1 MKNFCVYASRG
12 IGDTRL
18 RKILLTMKLSVFLF
32 LLGILNVHAN
42 EIFSQ
47 TSINIQ
53 LEKASLEEI
62 LEEIQEQ
69 TEYGFIYDYEYV
81 KEIERVNVDFNDAS
95 MDAVLYELLKST
107 NLDYRLEDKLI
118 VLFPREI
125 VKPSVNEKTET
136 IIQQEKKLLKG
147 TITDTD
153 GNTLPGVSVVIKGT
167 TIGVSTD
174 IKGEYSIEIEG
185 RNTILIFSFVGMLPQ
200 EIAYSGQEIINITLQ
215 EDTATLNEVVV
226 TGYQTISK
234 ERATGAFEKV
244 GVKVLDEKASFTVLD
259 KLEGQTSGVLFDKS
273 GNMTI
278 RGTSTMHANNT
289 PLVVVDGFPIEGQV
303 ETLNPDDIESITVLK
318 DAAAASIWGARAAN
332 GVVVIVSKKNAKQGK
347 PRVEF
352 ATSLSITGEPD
363 LDDQPVASTSSFLEL
378 EKFLAD
384 NGWQTIPTGA
394 NQYPITQGMAA
405 YLRLNDG
412 QISEAEANQILNGYR
427 NVDVR
432 DEFADLFLRK
442 QIRQHY
448 NLSIS
453 GAGERNNYYMS
464 LSYDDNDTFSKGT
477 DNDRLIANMRISSE
491 LTDRISVNAGVS
503 TTLRNNDSNGISLGS
518 LSGVPQYQTILGA
531 DGNYIPQPQSYYQP
545 TKEALVA
552 QGYPYNWDYNLYQ
565 EYENKDNS
573 RKNTDLRMNIGVNVK
588 LLKGLDFEG
597 RYQYEWGNEEGEN
610 LYNENTYYVR
620 STVNRYTHIDDDG
633 NIVTN
638 FPKGHIF
645 AESFEKY
652 KSYTTRG
659 QLSFNRGYD
668 EGKHQINAIAGM
680 EVRKTTSESSSYR
693 KYGYD
698 PQSLQFVSVN
708 HNEQYPM
715 AISGSKGRISD
726 PTKYTHNED
735 RFISY
740 YGNAAYT
747 YNDKYTL
754 TASARL
760 DDSNLFG
767 ADSKYRNVP
776 LWSTG
781 INWQLHKED
790 FMTSDLINRLTLRM
804 TYGTNGNVS
813 KTTSPY
819 LIAQVTKDYRD
830 QHQYAYVKNPKN
842 PSLRWEKTAVVNF
855 GVDYALWKNRVS
867 GSLEY
872 YSKKSTD
879 LLGNV
884 SLNSTYGFSSALM
897 NFAEMSNKG
906 IDASVNVKIVDKKV
920 KWNTTLNFS
929 YNKNR
934 VEKVEMPDETVS
946 SYMSATA
953 RVGKPLNYMYS
964 YKWAGLSNEGLP
976 QIFNENGE
984 VIDHETQLED
994 YKALKYEG
1002 TTTPKYY
1009 GSLNNVVTYKGFRLS
1024 VLMTYKMGYKFRIP
1038 TISYSS
1044 LNSSLNRNWVHED
1057 YDKRWQKAG
1066 DEAYTDVPVLPA
1078 NFSNIGRYFGSY
1090 SSNSSHLVESASH
1103 IRFREVILSYNL
1115 PKEWLKSVGIKGLTI
1130 GTQARNLGV
1139 ITFNDS
1145 GIDPENIP
1153 SLGGYG
1159 TPKPEYTFS
1168 LKATF

>member
-1 MKNFCVYASRG
+1 MKKLGKWRCLSPA
-12 IGDTRL
+12 IG
-18 RKILLTMKLSVFLF
+18 KIARIMKISVFLV
-32 LLGILNVHAN
+32 LVCSMQLSASVMLGQQVSIHAG
-42 EIFSQ
+42 EMTVREVFKEFKTQTGTFFMYSEEDISLDLTVDVDFSQ
-47 TSINIQ
+47 V
-53 LEKASLEEI
+53 SLEEA
-62 LEEIQEQ
+62 LQEICKQVALSYEIVDNYVLITKKPSLVELPLQEQ
-69 TEYGFIYDYEYV
+69 K
-81 KEIERVNVDFNDAS
+81 KE
-95 MDAVLYELLKST
+95 
-107 NLDYRLEDKLI
+107 
-118 VLFPREI
+118 
-125 VKPSVNEKTET
+125 
-136 IIQQEKKLLKG
+136 LKG
-147 TITDTD
+147 TVTDSD
-153 GNTLPGVSVVIKGT
+153 GNTLPGVSVVVKGT
-167 TIGVSTD
+167 TIGVATD
-174 IKGEYSIEIEG
+174 IDGNYAIQFDNENAIMV
-185 RNTILIFSFVGMLPQ
+185 FSFVGMLRQ
-200 EIAYSGQEIINITLQ
+200 EVLYTGQAVQNIILLPDSKQ
-215 EDTATLNEVVV
+215 VSEVVV

-244 GVKVLDEKASFTVLD
+244 GVKVLDEKSTFKVLD
-259 KLEGQTSGVLFDKS
+259 KLEGQTSGVLFDES

-278 RGTSTMHANNT
+278 RGVSTMNANRD
-289 PLVVVDGFPIEGQV
+289 PLVVVDGFPIEGHV

-332 GVVVIVSKKNAKQGK
+332 GVIVIVSKKNGKKGK

-352 ATSLSITGEPD
+352 SSSLSMTGEPD
-363 LDDQPVASTSSFLEL
+363 LDDQPVVSTASFLEM

-384 NGWQTIPTGA
+384 NGWQTMPTGA
-394 NQYPITQGMAA
+394 NQYPITQGMDT

-412 QISEAEANQILNGYR
+412 QISEAEANQILDGYR
-427 NVDVR
+427 KVDVR
-432 DEFADLFLRK
+432 NEFADLFLRK
-442 QIRQHY
+442 QVRQHY

-453 GAGERNNYYMS
+453 GAGEKNNYYMS
-464 LSYDDNDTFSKGT
+464 LGYDDNDNFSKGN
-477 DNDRLIANMRISSE
+477 DSDRLIANIKISSE
-491 LTDRISVNAGVS
+491 LSDRISVNAGVS
-503 TTLRNNDSNGISLGS
+503 ATLRNQYSNGISIGSLGS
-518 LSGVPQYQTILGA
+518 VSQYQTILDANG
-531 DGNYIPQPQSYYQP
+531 DYVPQPQSYYQP

-565 EYENKDNS
+565 EYQNKDNS
-573 RKNTDLRMNIGVNVK
+573 IKNTDLRMNFGLNIK

-610 LYNENTYYVR
+610 LYNEETYNVR
-620 STVNRYTHIDDDG
+620 GFVNRFTYIDDDG
-633 NIVTN
+633 SIVTN
-638 FPKGHIF
+638 APKGHIF
-645 AESFEKY
+645 SESFYKK

-659 QLSFNRGYD
+659 QLSFNRAFD
-668 EGKHQINAIAGM
+668 ANKHQINAIAGM

-698 PQSLQFVSVN
+698 PQSLQFVSIN
-708 HNEQYPM
+708 HNERYPM

-726 PTKYTHNED
+726 DTKYLQEED

-740 YGNAAYT
+740 YTNTAYT
-747 YNDKYTL
+747 YNDKYTV

-830 QHQYAYVKNPKN
+830 QHQYAYIKNPKN

-855 GVDYALWKNRVS
+855 GLDYALWNNRIS

-872 YSKKSTD
+872 YSRKSTD

-884 SLNSTYGFSSALM
+884 SLNSTYGFTSALM

-906 IDASVNVKIVDKKV
+906 VDASLLVKLVDKQV
-920 KWNTTLNFS
+920 KWNTSLNFS

-946 SYMSATA
+946 SYMSGTA

-964 YKWAGLSNEGLP
+964 YKWAGLSSEGFP
-976 QIFNENGE
+976 QVFNEKGE
-984 VIDHETQLED
+984 AIDYETRLD
-994 YKALKYEG
+994 DPTALKYEG
-1002 TTTPKYY
+1002 TMTPKYY

-1024 VLMTYKMGYKFRIP
+1024 MLMTYKLGYKFRIP
-1038 TISYSS
+1038 TIDYSS
-1044 LNSSLNRNWVHED
+1044 LKSSLKRNWVHED
-1057 YDKRWQKAG
+1057 YDKRWQQAG
-1066 DEAYTDVPVLPA
+1066 DEAHTDVPVLPA
-1078 NFSNIGRYFGSY
+1078 NFSQIGGYFGSY
-1090 SSNSSHLVESASH
+1090 SSGASHLVESASH
-1103 IRFREVILSYNL
+1103 IRFKEVILSYNL
-1115 PKEWLKSVGIKGLTI
+1115 PKEWFKSLGINALVI
-1130 GTQARNLGV
+1130 GTQVRNLGV
-1139 ITFNDS
+1139 ITFNNS

-1153 SLGGYG
+1153 GLGKYG
-1159 TPKPEYTFS
+1159 NSNPEYTFS